1 MTFVVDP
8 SEPPNSAF
16 ALCVMILI
24 SLIALVGS
32 EWLARRAGV
41 RLHGG

>member
-1 MTFVVDP
+1 MV
-8 SEPPNSAF
+8 S
-16 ALCVMILI
+16 ILVLPIVLIAIVI